1 MTEAH
6 PTNPLH
12 GVTLEIMLN
21 KLVERVGWKKMAVRV
36 QIRCFMFDPTIKSSL
51 VFLRR
56 TPWARKEV
64 EKMYLEGL
72 RSPLKRPNKKEA

>member
-12 GVTLEIMLN
+12 GVTLEIML
-21 KLVERVGWKKMAVRV
+21 KRLVERDGWKKMAKRV

-51 VFLRR
+51 VFLRHN
-56 TPWARKEV
+56 PWARKEV
-64 EKMYLEGL
+64 ERMYLDGL
-72 RSPLKRPNKKEA
+72 